1 MAGTDGQTPGADQYD
16 AIIESMSAT
25 AYLLDGGWN
34 IVSTNRGSLPQP
46 DLSVDSFVGGDVMD
60 LIDTI
65 VADDADATTVS
76 RAIAAAADEDPE
88 RAFPVAVAVE
98 TDAAIGTTTRE
109 YRCAPF
115 DMAGDTGVLVV
126 SEETG
131 DSETRER
138 ERYKQLCDTL
148 TVAVII
154 DAQRANDGFALV
166 NQAAV
171 DLFDADSKQELNEHT
186 LRDLFAEPRDREQYS
201 EQMAANGAI
210 EGYEAVL
217 LTPDGE
223 AFWGSITTTTTEV
236 DGQAHTIS
244 VIKDITERK
253 EKQRELREERALI
266 DGIVDSLPDVFY
278 TFDTDGSLVE
288 YNEELCAVTG
298 YDQAA
303 LETMA
308 PWEFVPET
316 EETKIIDAITRLIDS
331 EEEID
336 NLEAHLLTKSGEAIP
351 YAFSA
356 SPVTDANGTVI
367 GVTGVGRDITD
378 RKKREREL
386 QQKRKRLQVLFDEA
400 PDPIFVTDA
409 DGRFMNVNEKA
420 TAKLGYSRK
429 ELLEMEVADIDKS
442 VDRSDVREFHAMVNE
457 KGQTM
462 EADGRHQC
470 ADGSSHPVQVR
481 FTPLQTD
488 GRELFLA
495 HARDMTER
503 KKRERKLEQHR
514 EVIQAVDD
522 AVYLLDESGRFELVN
537 DALTEFTGYSREEL
551 LGTHTSVIKS
561 DAVVEQAE
569 STVRSMVLGDRT
581 DDEETFEL
589 EIQRADGSEFP
600 AEDHMAV
607 LWDDDHERF
616 TGTAGI
622 IRDITERK
630 QNEEMLERQNERLER
645 FASMISHDLRNPIGI
660 AEGYV
665 DFAEKTGDADD
676 FQKVRDALGRMETMI
691 SEMLTMAT
699 AETVVDERVPLELA
713 GLSEEAWQTAQT
725 AGATLEIAAESQQTV
740 HGDRDL
746 LLNVFE
752 NLFRNAVDH
761 NEPPLTVRVGTL
773 DGDQS
778 GFYIADNGD
787 GIPEDERETIFE
799 HGYTTSRDGTGFG
812 LYIVNELVSAHGW
825 SIRVT
830 AGRDGGARF
839 EINTDTAGT

>member
-1 MAGTDGQTPGADQYD
+1 MAGADGQTPGADQYD
-16 AIIESMSAT
+16 AIIESMSGR
-25 AYLLDGGWN
+25 AYLLDSSWN
-34 IVSTNRGSLPQP
+34 IVSTNHESLPRA
-46 DLSVDSFVGGDVMD
+46 DVSVDSFVGGDVMD
-60 LIDTI
+60 LIEEVVTGEEN
-65 VADDADATTVS
+65 ATGVK
-76 RAIAAAADEDPE
+76 RAIDAAANENPE
-88 RAFPVAVAVE
+88 RDFPVTVAVE

-126 SEETG
+126 SEAIC
-131 DSETRER
+131 DPDTRER
-138 ERYKQLCDTL
+138 DRYKQLCDTL
-148 TVAVII
+148 TVAVVI
-154 DAQRANDGFALV
+154 DAHGADDGFELV

-171 DLFDADSKQELNEHT
+171 DLFDADSKQELSEHS
-186 LRDLFAEPRDREQYS
+186 LRDLFAESDDREQYS
-201 EQMAANGAI
+201 EQMTQDGAI
-210 EGYEAVL
+210 EAYEAVL

-223 AFWGSITTTTTEV
+223 AFWGSITATTTEV
-236 DGQAHTIS
+236 DGQEHTIR
-244 VIKDITERK
+244 VIKDITDRK
-253 EKQRELREERALI
+253 QKQRELREERALI

-288 YNEELCAVTG
+288 YNEALRAVTG
-298 YDQAA
+298 YDQAE

-316 EETKIIDAITRLIDS
+316 EQEKIIDVVDRLIDS

-336 NLEAHLLTKSGEAIP
+336 DLEAHLLTKSGDEIP
-351 YAFSA
+351 YAFSI
-356 SPVTDANGTVI
+356 SPIYDANGTVI

-378 RKKREREL
+378 RKEREREL

-409 DGRFMNVNEKA
+409 DGRFTNVNEKA
-420 TAKLGYSRK
+420 TAKLGYTRE
-429 ELLEMEVADIDKS
+429 ELLEMEVADIDES
-442 VDRSDVREFHAMVNE
+442 ADRSDVREFHAMVRE
-457 KGQTM
+457 EGQTIGA
-462 EADGRHQC
+462 EGRHQC

-488 GRELFLA
+488 GTGLFLA

-522 AVYLLDESGRFELVN
+522 AVYLLDEDGHFELVN

-551 LGTHTSVIKS
+551 LGKHTSVIKS
-561 DAVVEQAE
+561 DAVVERAE
-569 STVRSMVLGDRT
+569 SIVRSMVLGDQT

-630 QNEEMLERQNERLER
+630 QSEEMLQRQNERLEK

-665 DFAEKTGDADD
+665 DFAEETGDEGD

-699 AETVVDERVPLELA
+699 AETVVEEKASLELA
-713 GLSEEAWQTAQT
+713 ELSEDAWQTAQT
-725 AGATLEIAAESQQTV
+725 EGATLEIDVDSQHTI

-778 GFYIADNGD
+778 GFYIADDGD

-825 SIRVT
+825 TIEVT

-839 EINTDTAGT
+839 EINTGTGDS

>member
-1 MAGTDGQTPGADQYD
+1 MAGADGQTPGADQYD
-16 AIIESMSAT
+16 AIIESMSGR
-25 AYLLDGGWN
+25 AYLLDSSWN
-34 IVSTNRGSLPQP
+34 IVSTNHESLPRA
-46 DLSVDSFVGGDVMD
+46 DVSVDSFVGGDVMD
-60 LIDTI
+60 LIEEVVTGEE
-65 VADDADATTVS
+65 DATGVK
-76 RAIAAAADEDPE
+76 RAIDAAANENPE
-88 RAFPVAVAVE
+88 RDFPVTVAVE

-126 SEETG
+126 SEAIC
-131 DSETRER
+131 DPDTRER
-138 ERYKQLCDTL
+138 DRYKQLCDTL
-148 TVAVII
+148 TVAVVI
-154 DAQRANDGFALV
+154 DAHGADDGFEVV

-171 DLFDADSKQELNEHT
+171 DLFDADSKQELSEHS
-186 LRDLFAEPRDREQYS
+186 LRDLFAESNDREQYS
-201 EQMAANGAI
+201 EQMTQDGAI
-210 EGYEAVL
+210 EAYEAVL

-223 AFWGSITTTTTEV
+223 AFWGSITATTTEV
-236 DGQAHTIS
+236 DGQEHTIR
-244 VIKDITERK
+244 VIKDITDRK
-253 EKQRELREERALI
+253 QKQRELREERALI

-288 YNEELCAVTG
+288 YNEALRAVTG
-298 YDQAA
+298 YDQAE

-316 EETKIIDAITRLIDS
+316 EQEKIIDVVDRLIDS

-336 NLEAHLLTKSGEAIP
+336 DLEAHLLTKSGDEIP
-351 YAFSA
+351 YAFSV
-356 SPVTDANGTVI
+356 SPLYDANGTVI

-378 RKKREREL
+378 RKEREREL

-409 DGRFMNVNEKA
+409 DGRFTNVNEKA
-420 TAKLGYSRK
+420 TAKLGYTRE
-429 ELLEMEVADIDKS
+429 ELLEMEVADIDES
-442 VDRSDVREFHAMVNE
+442 ADRSDVREFHAMVRE
-457 KGQTM
+457 EGQTIGA
-462 EADGRHQC
+462 EGRHQR
-470 ADGSSHPVQVR
+470 ADGSSYPVQVR
-481 FTPLQTD
+481 FTPLETD
-488 GRELFLA
+488 GTELFLA
-495 HARDMTER
+495 YARDMTER

-522 AVYLLDESGRFELVN
+522 GVYLLDEDGHFELVN

-551 LGTHTSVIKS
+551 LGKHTSVIKS
-561 DAVVEQAE
+561 DAVVERAE
-569 STVRSMVLGDRT
+569 SIVRSMVLGDQT

-630 QNEEMLERQNERLER
+630 QNEEMLQRQNERLEK

-665 DFAEKTGDADD
+665 DFAEETGDEGD

-699 AETVVDERVPLELA
+699 AETVVEEKASLELA
-713 GLSEEAWQTAQT
+713 GLSEDAWQTAQT
-725 AGATLEIAAESQQTV
+725 EGATLEIDVDSQHTI

-778 GFYIADNGD
+778 GFYIADDGD

-825 SIRVT
+825 TIEVT

-839 EINTDTAGT
+839 EINTGTGDS

>member
-1 MAGTDGQTPGADQYD
+1 MAGADGQTPGADQYD
-16 AIIESMSAT
+16 AIIESMSGR
-25 AYLLDGGWN
+25 AYLLDSSWN
-34 IVSTNRGSLPQP
+34 IVSTNHESLPRA
-46 DLSVDSFVGGDVMD
+46 DVSVDSFVGGDVMD
-60 LIDTI
+60 LIEEVVTGEEN
-65 VADDADATTVS
+65 ATGVK
-76 RAIAAAADEDPE
+76 RAIDAAANENPE
-88 RAFPVAVAVE
+88 RDFPVTVAVE

-126 SEETG
+126 SEAIC
-131 DSETRER
+131 DPDTRER
-138 ERYKQLCDTL
+138 DRYKQLCDTL
-148 TVAVII
+148 TVAVVI
-154 DAQRANDGFALV
+154 DAHGADDGFELV

-171 DLFDADSKQELNEHT
+171 DLFDADSKQELSEHS
-186 LRDLFAEPRDREQYS
+186 LRDLFAESDDREQYS
-201 EQMAANGAI
+201 EQMTAEGAI
-210 EGYEAVL
+210 EAYEAVL

-223 AFWGSITTTTTEV
+223 AFWGSITATTTEV
-236 DGQAHTIS
+236 DGQEHTIR
-244 VIKDITERK
+244 VIKDITDRK
-253 EKQRELREERALI
+253 QKQRELREERALI

-288 YNEELCAVTG
+288 YNEALRAVTG
-298 YDQAA
+298 YDQAE

-316 EETKIIDAITRLIDS
+316 EQEKIIDVVDRLIDS

-336 NLEAHLLTKSGEAIP
+336 DLEAHLLTKSGDEIP
-351 YAFSA
+351 YAFSI
-356 SPVTDANGTVI
+356 SPIYDANGTVI

-378 RKKREREL
+378 RKEREREL

-409 DGRFMNVNEKA
+409 DGRFTNVNEKA
-420 TAKLGYSRK
+420 TAKLGYTRE
-429 ELLEMEVADIDKS
+429 ELLEMEVADIDES
-442 VDRSDVREFHAMVNE
+442 ADRSDVREFHAMVRE
-457 KGQTM
+457 EGQTIGA
-462 EADGRHQC
+462 EGRHQC

-488 GRELFLA
+488 GTGLFLA

-522 AVYLLDESGRFELVN
+522 AVYLLDEDGHFELVN

-551 LGTHTSVIKS
+551 LGKHTSVIKS
-561 DAVVEQAE
+561 DAVVERAE
-569 STVRSMVLGDRT
+569 SIVRSMVLGDQT

-630 QNEEMLERQNERLER
+630 QNEEMLQRQNERLEK

-665 DFAEKTGDADD
+665 DFAEETGDEGD

-699 AETVVDERVPLELA
+699 AETVVEEKASLELA
-713 GLSEEAWQTAQT
+713 GLSEDAWQTAQT
-725 AGATLEIAAESQQTV
+725 EGATLEIDVDSQHTI
-740 HGDRDL
+740 HGDRDFL
-746 LLNVFE
+746 MNVFE

-778 GFYIADNGD
+778 GFYIADDGD

-825 SIRVT
+825 TIEVT

-839 EINTDTAGT
+839 EINTGTGDS